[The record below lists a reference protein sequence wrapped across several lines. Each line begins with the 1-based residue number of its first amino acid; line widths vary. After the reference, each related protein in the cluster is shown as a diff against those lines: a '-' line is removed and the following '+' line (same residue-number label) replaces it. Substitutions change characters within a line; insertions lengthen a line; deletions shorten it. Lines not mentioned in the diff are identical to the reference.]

1 MYTLSII
8 LGSTRPNRTSEK
20 VLPWLQA
27 ELARHPDFTSKVLDL
42 RDYDLP
48 FYDQPTSP
56 SSVKD
61 GAYPNEVA
69 RELAKKIKDSDAF
82 LVIAP
87 EYNHGY
93 SAVLKNAFDTVYTE
107 WNNKPI
113 AFVSYGSVG
122 GARSVE
128 QLRQVAI
135 ELQMAPIR
143 NGVHIPAPWSLV
155 DEGDKIKAGALD
167 PYTKP
172 LENLLTQLL
181 WWSEALHSARQTT
194 KQH

>member
-27 ELARHPDFTSKVLDL
+27 ELERHPDFTPEILDL
-42 RDYDLP
+42 RDYSLP

-69 RELAKKIKDSDAF
+69 RELAKKIKNSDAF

-93 SAVLKNAFDTVYTE
+93 PAVLKNAFDTVYAE

-155 DEGDKIKAGALD
+155 DEQGNFKEGVLA

-172 LENLLTQLL
+172 LENLLTQLV
-181 WWSEALHSARQTT
+181 WWSGALHSARQTT